1 MIQGKVALIL
11 IFVFG
16 IVLLLVAIANY
27 KPVTDSNSMSFFREK
42 WGKQGPRLALV
53 IAALLVFGMGY
64 YLYTTK
70 KLEQSPKQDE
80 IIFQF

>member
-16 IVLLLVAIANY
+16 IVLLLVAIADY
-27 KPVTDSNSMSFFREK
+27 KPVTDSNSMSFFRQK
-42 WGKQGPRLALV
+42 WGKHRPRLAL
-53 IAALLVFGMGY
+53 ILAALLVFGMGF
-64 YLYTTK
+64 YLYTSK
-70 KLEQSPKQDE
+70 KLEQAPKQDE